1 MRCCL
6 NSESSFGDR
15 LLLVTSFALRSR
27 RSLCELSLELELCL
41 VLSIAADAASF
52 RRVGRNS
59 QSRML
64 YVHRQDSSRQ
74 YNNVL

>member
-52 RRVGRNS
+52 RVGRNS
-59 QSRML
+59 QDDTTTD
-64 YVHRQDSSRQ
+64 HRPTD
-74 YNNVL
+74 